1 MAETRQLV
9 KYTFVK
15 VDPEALAWPEAER
28 QAAAAEFGRLLEAR
42 AVEGTLLT
50 YSTVGLRGDCDLLIW
65 QAADS
70 VDEIQ
75 RSESHWRST
84 QLGPSLRVAHSF
96 LAMM

>member
-1 MAETRQLV
+1 MADEIRQLV
-9 KYTFVK
+9 KYNFLK
-15 VDPEALAWPEAER
+15 VDASALAWSEHER
-28 QAAAAEFGRLLEAR
+28 QAAAREFAGLLDAK
-42 AVEGTLLT
+42 ATGGTLMT

-96 LAMM
+96 LA